1 MCGCSIL
8 KMTVVFMVNW
18 RQTIQ
23 KFLKSYVLSLCQ
35 YFRRFIAVVANFS
48 FSTSVIWSRN
58 ACYGTTAVTHTAV
71 CFFHVCFWYDPLYD
85 AEKPPFRG
93 IVKPRGPLQLLVWGS
108 EVGAFTGGLK
118 QFSDRGTDIGCPVDW
133 KFSAKIQP
141 KSPVKSVLIS

>member
-71 CFFHVCFWYDPLYD
+71 CFFPCLFLIWS
-85 AEKPPFRG
+85 F
-93 IVKPRGPLQLLVWGS
+93 VWCWKAPTQGHCEAKGTS
-108 EVGAFTGGLK
+108 AASSVREWAWGFHWRFKAVLW
-118 QFSDRGTDIGCPVDW
+118 QRDRHCMPCW
-133 KFSAKIQP
+133 LEIQCKNLWLNP
-141 KSPVKSVLIS
+141 T